1 MRGIGTVI
9 FVGFVSLLLFG
20 VVGPAVLEPVAEVF
34 VQQMPATG
42 DGTAG
47 SALIDPTT
55 YADRMLTSVLVWA
68 PLITLGAGV
77 ASALV
82 FYLRRERRS
91 TRRVR

>member
-1 MRGIGTVI
+1 MRGIATVLV
-9 FVGFVSLLLFG
+9 VGFVSIILFG
-20 VVGPAVLEPVAEVF
+20 VVAPAVIEPVAEVF
-34 VQQMPATG
+34 VQQMPAESG
-42 DGTAG
+42 
-47 SALIDPTT
+47 IDATE

-77 ASALV
+77 ASAVV